1 MQFTIKL
8 SPTVS
13 LTLVNM
19 IMVHMRTLQPP
30 KCLYVEPKQKHT
42 VGLKTAMYTNTSRN
56 HFNKKQTELQ
66 RIITNVYSEAACL
79 VSPQI
84 MANTL
89 MISYHASWASL
100 SLSLSLSHTHS
111 VDPVLE
117 RQEIFSLSA
126 VRMRRSCLSGAL
138 VPERASGV
146 VSCGLLGRLRRGA
159 VSSLS
164 PSTPLLSEYIIS

>member
-1 MQFTIKL
+1 
-8 SPTVS
+8 
-13 LTLVNM
+13 M

-100 SLSLSLSHTHS
+100 SLSLSLSLTHTHTHICTHLHTLKLENMSSRREAPTECSESFWWKWYSWRTTKLSNPFPGLFFFLNELFKSSS
-111 VDPVLE
+111 VRKITQYAP
-117 RQEIFSLSA
+117 FK
-126 VRMRRSCLSGAL
+126 
-138 VPERASGV
+138 
-146 VSCGLLGRLRRGA
+146 
-159 VSSLS
+159 
-164 PSTPLLSEYIIS
+164 EYYSVHGKF